1 MSTRTYQ
8 RLDLAARQLETAIGL
23 FIGGHDR
30 FSVITLDAAA
40 DGILSQ
46 LVNNKG
52 EKTFIEIL
60 AGETDDAKAASRSA
74 MGTHVNQLLCV
85 NALKHMDEGDDGYVV
100 LDLFNCAVATILV
113 AVADFVTLRG
123 RGEGF
128 VEAFL
133 LWVRQNLDPKIY
145 NIDCDSGWKPMKDSK
160 AAAPPEL
167 P

>member
-30 FSVITLDAAA
+30 FSVITLAAAA

-46 LVNNKG
+46 LANNKG

-60 AGETDDAKAASRSA
+60 AGETDDAKTASRSG

-100 LDLFNCAVATILV
+100 LDLFNCALGTILV

-133 LWVRQNLDPKIY
+133 LWVRQNLDSKIY
-145 NIDCDSGWKPMKDSK
+145 NVDCDPDWKPVK
-160 AAAPPEL
+160 ATQAADPHEL